1 MNYYIYL
8 DDVREDD
15 IWFRKNENSFE
26 RLSLGDW
33 VPCIV
38 RSYDEAIHVLEHL
51 RDYMI
56 GNETLIID
64 LDHDLGETEDGYNE
78 LARTGYDVCK
88 WIVENNFQ
96 HLYFHIHSMN
106 PVGAANMRQLL
117 THYGYKE
124 I

>member
-15 IWFRKNENSFE
+15 TWFRQHLNTEY
-26 RLSLGDW
+26 W
-33 VPCIV
+33 APCVV
-38 RSYDEAIHVLEHL
+38 RSYEEVIHVLDHM
-51 RDYMI
+51 RDYMVE
-56 GNETLIID
+56 NETLILD

-88 WIVENNFQ
+88 WMVENHFPTC
-96 HLYFHIHSMN
+96 YFHIHSMN
-106 PVGAANMRQLL
+106 SSGAANMRQLL